1 MAWKYPKH
9 SLQKEYVVE
18 IEPINENFLSV
29 VEETS
34 GYLNEHNLRAHPIF
48 RDDVDNSTP
57 TITRDSLANA
67 GSMKLHVSQHDGA
80 HSLDTGTTVNV
91 SFSSPAGAF
100 SGPVTVKA
108 PESWV
113 ALAKKDD
120 FQTFS
125 QAGLGITFTATGG
138 TVWLCASINIHCHD
152 LGRYALNST
161 MGPDI
166 EPSDSYLENEFGY
179 VLPRTN
185 SSLQGQKG
193 YGFNV
198 ALEVDGSIIYES
210 LVGTGDISNEFYGT
224 DPDDTDITAPQGGGG
239 INGAM
244 IPVVTD
250 AIVTLTPGDHTVR
263 VAVMDIMASNRKA
276 TSPTF
281 IAGRSLFALELLR

>member
-9 SLQKEYVVE
+9 SLQREYVIE

-57 TITRDSLANA
+57 TITRDSLSNA
-67 GSMKLHVSQHDGA
+67 GSMKLHVSQHNAA
-80 HSLDTGTTVNV
+80 HSLATGTSVTLSLFGGIASRTGTVQ
-91 SFSSPAGAF
+91 
-100 SGPVTVKA
+100 A
-108 PESWV
+108 PQDWV

-120 FQTFS
+120 FQTFA
-125 QAGLGITFTATGG
+125 QAGLGVTFTATGG
-138 TVWLCASINIHCHD
+138 AVWLCASINIHCHD
-152 LGRYALNST
+152 LARHAFTTGST
-161 MGPDI
+161 TD
-166 EPSDSYLENEFGY
+166 EEEADLLSEWGY
-179 VLPRTN
+179 VCPTVV

-198 ALEVDGSIIYES
+198 AIEVDGSIIYES

-224 DPDDTDITAPQGGGG
+224 DPADTDITAPQGGGG

-250 AIVTLTPGDHTVR
+250 AIVNLTPGQHTVR
-263 VAVMDIMASNRKA
+263 VAIMDIMASNRKA

>member
-9 SLQKEYVVE
+9 SLQEEYVIE
-18 IEPINENFLSV
+18 IDPINENFLSV

-48 RDDVDNSTP
+48 REDVDNVAP

-67 GSMKLHVSQHDGA
+67 GSMKLHVSQHNGA
-80 HSLDTGTTVNV
+80 HSLADGTRVEV
-91 SFSSPAGAF
+91 SVLGW
-100 SGPVTVKA
+100 SGPITVKA
-108 PESWV
+108 PANWV
-113 ALAKKDD
+113 ALGRKDD

-125 QAGLGITFTATGG
+125 QVGLGVTFTATGG
-138 TVWLCASINIHCHD
+138 AVWLCASINIHCHD
-152 LGRYALNST
+152 LARHQIT
-161 MGPDI
+161 TDI
-166 EPSDSYLENEFGY
+166 SEFLRPTATYLKNEYGYVVPNKSDS
-179 VLPRTN
+179 
-185 SSLQGQKG
+185 LQSQKG

-198 ALEVDGSIIYES
+198 AIEVDGSIIYES
-210 LVGTGDISNEFYGT
+210 LVGTGDVSNEFYGT
-224 DPDDTDITAPQGGGG
+224 DPADASITSPQGGGG

-250 AIVTLTPGDHTVR
+250 AIVTLTPGQHTVR

-281 IAGRSLFALELLR
+281 IAGRSIFALELLR